1 MKFIIRNLGWILLII
16 FFVFMLY
23 LISSQNNIKTNDLE
37 TNTWTVIN
45 LVNTDSV
52 IEEEIKIVSNET
64 SMKIISWEAITDSN
78 TGTFIQSV
86 RDFFTLETKKT
97 VESNNET
104 NNLVSNI
111 NIEDIDL
118 EDEIKEI
125 EEVELKIEKIDD
137 VKLENS
143 EIEDTTEKVSNT
155 WSFIQDIKDFFS
167 FDSDDKDTL
176 NETNTWVVDEDLIKK
191 VDSIVDWEKININK
205 KNIQKVAVKSVFL
218 NDAYFTKRLYTAYK
232 GDKLEQLTNTN
243 KYGCF
248 KVKVISSKDVR
259 NNWKIAWTCEYYMEW
274 KTTSLEKYKTVAKDY
289 YKNIKQINKTY
300 KVWVKSLKLNN
311 STFNKKLGI
320 VYYGD
325 KVKQLTPTNKY
336 GCFKIQVISS
346 KNKNNNSKIAWAC
359 KKYLK

>member
-23 LISSQNNIKTNDLE
+23 LISSQNNVKTNELK

-45 LVNTDSV
+45 LANTESV
-52 IEEEIKIVSNET
+52 IEEEIKIVSDET
-64 SMKIISWEAITDSN
+64 NMKVVSWEAIINSN
-78 TGTFIQSV
+78 TGSFIQSV
-86 RDFFTLETKKT
+86 RDFFTLETKKI
-97 VESNNET
+97 VENTNET

-118 EDEIKEI
+118 EDKIKEI

-137 VKLENS
+137 IEETN
-143 EIEDTTEKVSNT
+143 EIEDTKSLESST

-167 FDSDDKDTL
+167 FDSDDKDIEE
-176 NETNTWVVDEDLIKK
+176 ETNTWVVDEDLIKK
-191 VDSIVDWEKININK
+191 VDSLIDSNWIDTNK

-218 NDAYFTKRLYTAYK
+218 NNAYFTKRLYTAYR
-232 GDKLEQLTNTN
+232 GDELEQLTDTN

-274 KTTSLEKYKTVAKDY
+274 KTKKLEKYKIVAKDY
-289 YKNIKQINKTY
+289 YKNIKEINKTY

-311 STFNKKLGI
+311 STFDKKLWI
-320 VYYGD
+320 VFYWD
-325 KVKQLTPTNKY
+325 KIKQLTPTNKY
-336 GCFKIQVISS
+336 GCFQIEVLNS
-346 KNKNNNSKIAWAC
+346 KNIKNNWKIAWAC